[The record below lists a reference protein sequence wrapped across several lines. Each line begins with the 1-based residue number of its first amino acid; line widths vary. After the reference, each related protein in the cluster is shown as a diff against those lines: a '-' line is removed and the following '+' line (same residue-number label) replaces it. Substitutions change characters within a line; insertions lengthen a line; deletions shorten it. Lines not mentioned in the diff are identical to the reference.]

1 MATRRG
7 AGEGTVYRRNDG
19 LWLGQVRLS
28 TGRRTFAA
36 KSRSAVLGKIAEA
49 VKLDRQGIPV
59 PGAGLTVTR
68 FLDDWLQD
76 RKDKMRQTAYES
88 CERHVRLHIKP
99 PLGTRPLIKLT
110 RQDVR
115 KMEAAMLKAGKA
127 AQTVRNVHG
136 TLHRALDDAVKWDL
150 VLRNVA
156 DLVDP
161 PKAEHREIV
170 TLTAEEGRRLLAA
183 AASDRFEALFVL
195 ALTAGLRRGEL
206 LGLTWADV
214 DLDSAA
220 LTVRREVVAVK
231 GGLIVQ
237 EPKTDRSRRPLDLD
251 ALALAALRRRRK
263 AAESAGAAAP
273 DAYLFCTT
281 ARTPLNPSNLWSRH
295 WQPLLRRAGIE
306 ATRLDDL
313 RHTNATMMLTSNVH
327 PKVASERLGHSSIRL
342 TLDTYSHVV
351 PGMGRA
357 AADAVARLLSP
368 PSTDAGSG
376 GQERPAGGN
385 RRARVHLDRPPT
397 PLSA

>member
-19 LWLGQVRLS
+19 LWLGQVRMS

-251 ALALAALRRRRK
+251 ALALAALRRRLPILHDRAHALEPEQPMV
-263 AAESAGAAAP
+263 AALA
-273 DAYLFCTT
+273 
-281 ARTPLNPSNLWSRH
+281 TP
-295 WQPLLRRAGIE
+295 
-306 ATRLDDL
+306 
-313 RHTNATMMLTSNVH
+313 
-327 PKVASERLGHSSIRL
+327 
-342 TLDTYSHVV
+342 
-351 PGMGRA
+351 
-357 AADAVARLLSP
+357 SP
-368 PSTDAGSG
+368 PSRHRGDS
-376 GQERPAGGN
+376 
-385 RRARVHLDRPPT
+385 ARRPPAHERHDDADEQR
-397 PLSA
+397 PSESRK